1 MDDPSNAMNSR
12 KIAVIASLAA
22 LSVATNYAMVS
33 FSNIKLMD
41 FIVFVAG
48 FSFGPA
54 VGALTGIL
62 SWSIYGPLNP
72 NGFSLPV
79 WLATMFSET
88 LYGVVGGLIRARMD
102 CSNSPQNVRKY
113 RVNLSL
119 SFGALAIFMTMLYD
133 VVTNAVFGALAYSNA
148 VYAIIIGFVPF
159 GLLHV
164 FSNFVFFGL
173 GCAPTIGA
181 VMKLTG
187 GEHSGIARE

>member
-1 MDDPSNAMNSR
+1 MNSR

-33 FSNIKLMD
+33 FSNVKLMD
-41 FIVFVAG
+41 FIVFIAG
-48 FSFGPA
+48 FSFGPL
-54 VGALTGIL
+54 VGALTGIF
-62 SWSIYGPLNP
+62 SWSVYGPLNP
-72 NGFSLPV
+72 NGFSLPI

-88 LYGVVGGLIRARMD
+88 LYGVIGGLIRRKMGSEAVQD
-102 CSNSPQNVRKY
+102 ARKY

-119 SFGALAIFMTMLYD
+119 SFGALAVFMTLLYD
-133 VVTNAVFGALAYSNA
+133 IITNAVFGILAYGNI

-164 FSNFVFFGL
+164 LSNFAFFGL

-181 VMKLTG
+181 VMKITG
-187 GEHSGIARE
+187 GEQTGIADK